1 MRIETIKA
9 QMIMNRK
16 QSERNRIFI
25 FNLETDLGS
34 QVLAAAHDWIEAL
47 SEHYENV
54 EVYSTHV
61 GRVELGAN
69 VTVSELGGGNLF
81 SKLQNLYRLVKL
93 VPRLWKFR
101 RSAVVFHHM
110 SSRTLAV
117 LGLSIRAMRI
127 PQGIWYSHSKAD
139 FGLKFGRIFAD
150 VIFSSTAKA
159 IPLTGRKMAY
169 LGHGIKISQED
180 SFEKSLGPSARSGI
194 VSLGRISRV
203 KNIEELL
210 LSLKCSRISD
220 MTVTLIGPDSDP
232 TYSAQLRKI
241 ADDSKV
247 SLKFVGP
254 KPHSEIHSELKN
266 FKYIFSGTPMSVDK
280 ALLEGALAGC
290 FAITSNL
297 EGIRLSGM
305 DQVWKTLDVID
316 HLSIQDQLWALDMLA
331 PSVESELRKILVREC
346 TSKNDLSQT
355 AFKIRNI
362 LNGIESRIE
371 A

>member
-1 MRIETIKA
+1 MKVQI
-9 QMIMNRK
+9 IMNKK

-25 FNLETDLGS
+25 FNLETDLES

-47 SEHYENV
+47 SQQYENV

-81 SKLQNLYRLVKL
+81 YKLQNLYRLVKL
-93 VPRLWKFR
+93 VPKLWEFR
-101 RSAVVFHHM
+101 HSAVVFHHM

-117 LGLSIRAMRI
+117 LGLPICVMGL

-139 FGLKFGRIFAD
+139 FALKFGRRFAD

-159 IPLTGRKMAY
+159 IPLTGNKMAY
-169 LGHGIKISQED
+169 LGHGIKIIRED
-180 SFEKSLGPSARSGI
+180 SFEKSLGASARSGI
-194 VSLGRISRV
+194 VSLGRISQV
-203 KNIEELL
+203 KNVEELL
-210 LSLKCSRISD
+210 LSFKGSQIRDIP
-220 MTVTLIGPDSDP
+220 VTLIGPESDP
-232 TYSAQLRKI
+232 TYSAKLRSI
-241 ADDSKV
+241 AADLNV
-247 SLKFVGP
+247 SLIFEGP
-254 KPHSEIHSELKN
+254 KPHSEIHNELKN

-305 DQVWKTLDVID
+305 DEVWRRLDVT
-316 HLSIQDQLWALDMLA
+316 DQLSLEDQLQVLDMLA
-331 PSVESELRKILVREC
+331 PSMESELREVLVREC
-346 TSKNDLSQT
+346 ISKNDLSQT
-355 AFKIRNI
+355 VLKIRNT
-362 LNGIESRIE
+362 LDGIESRIE